1 MGVASLDEVGV
12 ALADAVLTELVVLV
26 LLLLV
31 VVVVVVLEGETVDD
45 VTGPIKGCQP

>member
-1 MGVASLDEVGV
+1 MGVASLDEVGE

-31 VVVVVVLEGETVDD
+31 VIVVLEGETVDD
-45 VTGPIKGCQP
+45 ITGPIKGCQP